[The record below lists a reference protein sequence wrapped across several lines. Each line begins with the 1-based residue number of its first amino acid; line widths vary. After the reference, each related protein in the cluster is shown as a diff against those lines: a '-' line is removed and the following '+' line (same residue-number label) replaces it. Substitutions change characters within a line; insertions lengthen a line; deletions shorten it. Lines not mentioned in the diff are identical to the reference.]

1 MEPTTVPISKLK
13 NVRLRHLM
21 DRFGLQLVK
30 QDSFFPEWQENLPE
44 LSEMDKLLLARV
56 RQAYFNLVDN
66 VPCLGRPVQT
76 VVISPLLFLAN
87 FFTPP
92 FKVHEEGEVDIEV
105 EDDGIV
111 FQGRLV
117 IWSLT
122 DRFKLMIIESEK
134 LAFSVNVGLGQMIAF
149 MMSRLGTQKP
159 VYGLV
164 VAASSFV
171 FLKLVQDQVPQ
182 YATSEQFSLWNGDDD
197 LYRVFQIVKR
207 LGYKYKAEEKT
218 RD

>member
-1 MEPTTVPISKLK
+1 
-13 NVRLRHLM
+13 M